1 MMALNFCP
9 PPPLQSWDYRHACPY
24 PDHVMLGLE
33 ARASCTPRK
42 HSTNSL
48 IPSPQF
54 PVSLASGDVQYFL
67 ANITSY
73 LKTVFFSLKY
83 FIYYPCVC
91 TKKEI
96 AAGLPLCS
104 GTKIPEVFCKPLPC
118 PQTWFAELE
127 FCAFPQHFGKDPSK
141 NGAGT
146 LRCSSNWAR
155 KL

>member
-1 MMALNFCP
+1 MLPRSLHFSFFFFLFSFLFKSGLMYPKAGLELTIYRMMALNFCP
-9 PPPLQSWDYRHACPY
+9 PPALQSWDYRHACPY

-54 PVSLASGDVQYFL
+54 PISLASGDVQYFL

-73 LKTVFFSLKY
+73 LKAVFFSLKY

-118 PQTWFAELE
+118 PQT
-127 FCAFPQHFGKDPSK
+127 
-141 NGAGT
+141 
-146 LRCSSNWAR
+146 
-155 KL
+155 